1 MYKVSILVPIYGVER
16 YIERCARSLFE
27 QTYQNLEFVFVND
40 CSPDRSMEVLNGIM
54 DDYLERKDDVRVVN
68 QEKNKG
74 LAAAR
79 NVGLD
84 NATGDFVVIVDSDDW
99 LELNAVELLVNKQI
113 ENDAD
118 LVSGNRIVHYHSE
131 DGLLYERG
139 YQSKEEM
146 VLQVMQRSWDHFI
159 TGRLFRRSLFVD
171 NSLRWNDGL
180 DLAEDRFM
188 MTLLAYQ
195 ARSFD
200 AVDNVVYHYERRNIG
215 SITGK
220 NDRKKTIRNNRQ
232 ELGNV
237 LSLEQFFMN
246 KKPVYQK
253 ESTRCVMEQLEFNL
267 QTALDYSDKDEYYDI
282 AGIIDG
288 RSDADL
294 KLIDWKKK
302 GMKGWVLHHY
312 LCMKLIWVKD
322 RTIRYMKKR
331 LKKAVIKN

>member
-1 MYKVSILVPIYGVER
+1 MYKVSVLVPVYGVER

-27 QTYQNLEFVFVND
+27 QTFKSLEYVFVND
-40 CSPDRSMEVLNGIM
+40 CTPDKSIDVLNEVLK
-54 DDYLERKDDVRVVN
+54 DYPHRINSVSVVN

-180 DLAEDRFM
+180 DLAEDRYM
-188 MTLLAYQ
+188 MTLLAYH
-195 ARSFD
+195 AKRYD
-200 AVDNVVYHYERRNIG
+200 TVDHVVYHYERRNIG

-220 NDRKKTIRNNRQ
+220 SGGKKTLRNNRQ
-232 ELGNV
+232 ELGNM
-237 LSLEQFFMN
+237 LSLERFF
-246 KKPVYQK
+246 KDKEAVFQK
-253 ESTRCVMEQLEFNL
+253 ECTRCVMEQLEFNL

-282 AGIIDG
+282 VSIIDG
-288 RSDADL
+288 RSNADW
-294 KLIDWKKK
+294 KLINWKKK
-302 GMKGWVLHHY
+302 GIKKWMIQY
-312 LCMKLIWVKD
+312 YNCMKLVWL
-322 RTIRYMKKR
+322 RNRAIRYVKKR
-331 LKKAVIKN
+331 WKKIITRK

>member
-131 DGLLYERG
+131 EGLLYERG

-195 ARSFD
+195 ARSYD
-200 AVDNVVYHYERRNIG
+200 SVDNVVYHYERRNIG

-220 NDRKKTIRNNRQ
+220 NDRKKALRNNRQ

-246 KKPVYQK
+246 KKTVYQK

-267 QTALDYSDKDEYYDI
+267 QTALDYSDKDEEADRLEKERNEGMGFASLPLYEVDL
-282 AGIIDG
+282 GE
-288 RSDADL
+288 RSNNKVYEEKIEESSNKEL
-294 KLIDWKKK
+294 T
-302 GMKGWVLHHY
+302 Y
-312 LCMKLIWVKD
+312 
-322 RTIRYMKKR
+322 
-331 LKKAVIKN
+331 